1 MAWIDDL
8 RGMGGKISVLLFCFV
23 FGTLLSFSQSAKNAY
38 LVARWFDEDPPT
50 NNRDA
55 RFNDVWAWEWE
66 GEEYAAIG
74 STLGTHIVKLNLN
87 NALTDVAFIPG
98 DAQGGFVIHRD
109 FTFYKGFLYGVC
121 DQQPSQLQ
129 IIDCRNLPNSATLVN
144 SSSEFFTTA
153 HNIFVDEYTGKLYV
167 SGPSTNA
174 LVVLDA
180 NEDPQ
185 NPTLLNA
192 FNGVGYVHDVYA
204 RRDTVF
210 LHAAGEGMFVFDF
223 TESENPVLL
232 GDLLEYP
239 EQGYNHSGW
248 LNEDGSIYVFADE
261 TPGTSLKVVDTSSLQ
276 QMSVLSLLKS
286 NGPSHTMPH
295 NLIVKDDFVYVSY
308 YFDGLQV
315 FDISDPLQPELFAW
329 YDTFD
334 GPSEDYRGA
343 WGIHVGLPSN
353 RVLICDRH
361 TGLYVFKL
369 KDDGTQAL
377 TNDVLIFPNPGDG
390 DAILQVRRE
399 GIFKLEHRIL
409 DAQGKLIDEG
419 KWQNTTSTFWIPLK
433 LKDANAGMYFV
444 EVIVD
449 EGTPTTL
456 KYVKH

>member
-1 MAWIDDL
+1 
-8 RGMGGKISVLLFCFV
+8 MGQKIFLLTIWCV
-23 FGTLLSFSQSAKNAY
+23 FGPLLVLSQSSKNAY

-50 NNRDA
+50 NSRDA
-55 RFNDVWAWEWE
+55 RFNDVWAFVWE

-74 STLGTHIVKLNLN
+74 STLGTHIVKLELN
-87 NALTDVAFIPG
+87 NAVIDVAFIPG

-109 FTFYKGFLYGVC
+109 FTFYQGFLYGVC

-129 IIDCRNLPNSATLVN
+129 IIDCRTLPNDALLVN

-167 SGPSTNA
+167 SGPSANA

-180 NEDPQ
+180 SADPQ

-192 FNGVGYVHDVYA
+192 YNGVGYVHDVYA

-210 LHAAGEGMFVFDF
+210 LHAAQEGMFVFDF
-223 TESENPVLL
+223 SEADAPVLL
-232 GDLLEYP
+232 GDLPEYP

-276 QMSVLSLLKS
+276 EMTVLSLLKS
-286 NGPSHTMPH
+286 NGPEHTMPH
-295 NLIVKDDFVYVSY
+295 NLVVKDNFVYVAY

-315 FDISDPLQPELFAW
+315 FDISDPTQPELFAW

-334 GPSEDYRGA
+334 GPSIDYRGA
-343 WGIHVGLPSN
+343 WGVHVGLPSG

-361 TGLYVFKL
+361 TGLYVFRL
-369 KDDGTQAL
+369 KNDGTQAPTDDL
-377 TNDVLIFPNPGDG
+377 LIFPNPGNG

-399 GIFKLEHRIL
+399 SIFKIEHRIL

-433 LKDANAGMYFV
+433 LQNANAGMYFI

-449 EGTPTTL
+449 EGTPVTL
-456 KYVKH
+456 KYLKQ